1 MPDPR
6 PPETAQP
13 PDLHRDWP
21 TDDPDA
27 RYDWAVVEPGGE
39 YLVSGHRGS
48 ARYLGFSLTAGRAG
62 AHQPIRVV
70 ANLTHRD
77 LPIGPDGT
85 FRLHLGGRPRIE
97 DAWLPLE
104 PGASALHIRQFFSD
118 WETEQPARLRV
129 ERLDLPGPPEPV
141 GIEQLRSDLGVPGFF
156 DRSAGC
162 LPEDPEQRTEPNT
175 FAEAARTAP
184 RADGLLDDVAAPGR
198 LVLNA
203 DQAAVVDLPRAECEY
218 WGIRLADRW
227 HGSLDHAHR
236 QTSLNGHQAV
246 ADPDGVVRV
255 VVSATDPGVLN
266 WLDSAGHRDL
276 AIAARWQLV
285 RPPAPVPTVRIVAAD
300 RIGRY
305 LPPDTAR
312 ITPAERRTRLHHRTV
327 AVRRRFGR

>member
-6 PPETAQP
+6 EPETGQP
-13 PDLHRDWP
+13 HDLHRDWP

-27 RYDWAVVEPGGE
+27 RYDWAAVEPGGE

-62 AHQPIRVV
+62 AHPPIRAV

-85 FRLHLGGRPRIE
+85 FRLHLGGRPRTE

-104 PGASALHIRQFFSD
+104 PGTSALRIRQFFSD
-118 WETEQPARLRV
+118 WETEQPARFRV

-141 GIEQLRSDLGVPGFF
+141 GIEPVRPDLGVTGSF
-156 DRSAGC
+156 DRSAAL
-162 LPEDPEQRTEPNT
+162 LPGYVANRSAPNM
-175 FAEAARTAP
+175 FAEPARTVP
-184 RADGLLDDVAAPGR
+184 RADGLLDDVAAAGR
-198 LVLNA
+198 LVLDA
-203 DQAAVVDLPRAECEY
+203 DQAAVIELPGAECEY
-218 WGIRLADRW
+218 WGIRLDGHW
-227 HGSLDHAHR
+227 YGSLDHAHR
-236 QTSLNGHQAV
+236 QTSLNGHQAI
-246 ADPDGVVRV
+246 ADLDGVVRV

-266 WLDSAGHRDL
+266 WLDSAGHREL

-285 RPPAPVPTVRIVAAD
+285 RPPAPAPTVRIVPAD

-305 LPPDTAR
+305 LPPDTPR
-312 ITPAERRTRLHHRTV
+312 ITPAERRTRLHHRAV